1 MMVKGRAMITALV
14 GLSLLAGCATQ
25 TMPRPDTR
33 ADLGRAAVQ
42 PLRDLSLIRETAPAV
57 LQRAAVAP
65 YDLTQAGD
73 CPSLQGELKALDSA
87 LGPDLSPGGKTEGV
101 SIGGLA
107 ADLIAG
113 AVGLPFRGAVR
124 WVSGARTREAALKA
138 AVLAGMVRRGFL
150 KGRLGLM
157 GCAA

>member
-1 MMVKGRAMITALV
+1 MITAVV

-25 TMPRPDTR
+25 PMPRPDTR

-42 PLRDLSLIRETAPAV
+42 PLRDLSLLRETAPAV

-65 YDLTQAGD
+65 YDLAQAGD
-73 CPSLQGELKALDSA
+73 CPSLREELNALDSA
-87 LGPDLSPGGKTEGV
+87 LGPDLAPGDKTEGV

-113 AVGLPFRGAVR
+113 AMGLPFRGAVR
-124 WVSGARTREAALKA
+124 WVSGARSRDAALKT

-157 GCAA
+157 ACASA